1 MPCSMG
7 LIRLKKKYNF
17 IVQFIDDSAEKWNSI
32 DIVMCCCM
40 VLWCSS
46 SFIELNAFTL
56 WSLWH
61 FLIKIDNTFRHLWR
75 LILFLRINSI
85 AFERTCHNITE
96 NDITGTYLVWI
107 KLKTTTN
114 FRFTCFWEIGCI
126 WTWNTLDSIWLKR
139 TTANWKESKE
149 IRESKKILGSKK
161 NSE

>member
-1 MPCSMG
+1 MILQKNETR
-7 LIRLKKKYNF
+7 LIFLCA
-17 IVQFIDDSAEKWNSI
+17 VG
-32 DIVMCCCM
+32 V
-40 VLWCSS
+40 WCSS

-85 AFERTCHNITE
+85 AFERTCHIITE

-114 FRFTCFWEIGCI
+114 FRFTYFGEIGWI

-139 TTANWKESKE
+139 TTANWKESKK
-149 IRESKKILGSKK
+149 IRDSKKILGSKK
-161 NSE
+161 NSK

>member
-1 MPCSMG
+1 MILQKNETR
-7 LIRLKKKYNF
+7 LILLCA
-17 IVQFIDDSAEKWNSI
+17 V
-32 DIVMCCCM
+32 V
-40 VLWCSS
+40 VWCSS

-107 KLKTTTN
+107 KLKKLQRI
-114 FRFTCFWEIGCI
+114 FG
-126 WTWNTLDSIWLKR
+126 SH
-139 TTANWKESKE
+139 
-149 IRESKKILGSKK
+149 ILEKLVEFGRGILLTVFD
-161 NSE
+161 